1 MEDVEEILDVVLNFC
16 HNSVFSVVMGNK
28 DKKSLKLYVQ

>member
-16 HNSVFSVVMGNK
+16 NNSVFSVLMGNK
-28 DKKSLKLYVQ
+28 DKKV